1 MKLSE
6 YAKQQGISYRTALR
20 WWKAGQI
27 PGFQAATGTII
38 VQEPPASGSAPQ
50 RVAVYARVF
59 SHEHQA
65 TLDRQAER
73 LVAHCGAKGDQGSP
87 VVQEIVSGV
96 HDAPP
101 TGRALALGQA
111 GPAAVI
117 GPTATLPTFA
127 LAA

>member
-65 TLDRQAER
+65 TLDRQAEP
-73 LVAHCGAKGDQGSP
+73 LGAHFAAKGYQ
-87 VVQEIVSGV
+87 VSRVGDEVATGV
-96 HDAPP
+96 DDDLTKSLVHFDVRTSAVTAIEHDAK
-101 TGRALALGQA
+101 LAR
-111 GPAAVI
+111 VR
-117 GPTATLPTFA
+117 
-127 LAA
+127 